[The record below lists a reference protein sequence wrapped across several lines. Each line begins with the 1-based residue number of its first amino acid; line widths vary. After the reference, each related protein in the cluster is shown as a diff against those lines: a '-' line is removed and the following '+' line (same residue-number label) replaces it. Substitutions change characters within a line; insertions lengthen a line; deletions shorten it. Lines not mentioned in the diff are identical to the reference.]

1 VDFLDRHLLTA
12 VIFLPLATALGL
24 AVADFWMR
32 LSEGVWRIVAL
43 GASILGLA
51 LAGVLWLR
59 FDPAL
64 AGMQMVER
72 VPWIP
77 DYGIHYYVGVDG
89 VSLLLVVL
97 TAFLLPIILAASWR
111 EIEKRVK
118 HYLFFMMAL
127 QTGMLGTFLSLNL
140 FLFYVFWEVS
150 LIPMYFVIGMW
161 GGPGRLY
168 ATVKFFVYTMAGSL
182 LMLVGILVLSYLHF
196 EQFGAMTFDYVGSEG
211 QSGILD
217 ATFHASGVPWWQS
230 QRWLFVAFGLAFAI
244 KVPMFPFHTWLPD
257 AHVEA
262 PTAGS
267 VVLAGV
273 LLKLG
278 TYGFVRYA
286 LPLFP
291 EATLE
296 FAPVVFTLGLIG
308 VIYGALV
315 AMVQED
321 VKKLVAYSSVSHLG
335 LVMVGLFALNPQGV
349 EGAILQMVNH
359 GLSTGALFLF
369 VGMMYERRHVRDVA
383 AFGGLARIA
392 PVFSSFFA
400 FAMLS
405 SIGLPLLN
413 GFVGELLVLL
423 GAFAASP
430 GVALLAALSLI
441 LGAAYMLWLYRRVF
455 FGPVVHDANRE
466 LADLSWRERAVALAI
481 TVPMIWIG
489 VYPASFLGPMDR
501 SVTELLRTVE
511 ERGADISAHN
521 GGQSML
527 IGAVSRGRANAPEV
541 KLKSPSGGGPHRP
554 DVGARPGEKSRRE
567 GAAP

>member
-1 VDFLDRHLLTA
+1 
-12 VIFLPLATALGL
+12 
-24 AVADFWMR
+24 
-32 LSEGVWRIVAL
+32 
-43 GASILGLA
+43 
-51 LAGVLWLR
+51 
-59 FDPAL
+59 
-64 AGMQMVER
+64 
-72 VPWIP
+72 
-77 DYGIHYYVGVDG
+77 
-89 VSLLLVVL
+89 
-97 TAFLLPIILAASWR
+97 
-111 EIEKRVK
+111 
-118 HYLFFMMAL
+118 
-127 QTGMLGTFLSLNL
+127 
-140 FLFYVFWEVS
+140 
-150 LIPMYFVIGMW
+150 
-161 GGPGRLY
+161 
-168 ATVKFFVYTMAGSL
+168 
-182 LMLVGILVLSYLHF
+182 
-196 EQFGAMTFDYVGSEG
+196 
-211 QSGILD
+211 
-217 ATFHASGVPWWQS
+217 
-230 QRWLFVAFGLAFAI
+230 
-244 KVPMFPFHTWLPD
+244 MFPFHTWLPD

-296 FAPVVFTLGLIG
+296 FTPLAFALGLIG

-369 VGMMYERRHVRDVA
+369 VGMIYERRHVRDVA
-383 AFGGLARIA
+383 AFGGLARIV
-392 PVFSSFFA
+392 PVFSTFFA
-400 FAMLS
+400 LATLS

-430 GVALLAALSLI
+430 AVAFLAALSLI

-466 LADLSWRERAVALAI
+466 LEDLSWRERAVAVAI
-481 TVPMIWIG
+481 TVPMLWIG

-527 IGAVSRGRANAPEV
+527 VGAVYRRRAHAPQVTLERAPFERGSRPPEEA
-541 KLKSPSGGGPHRP
+541 
-554 DVGARPGEKSRRE
+554 ARPRE
-567 GAAP
+567 ESTEARTP